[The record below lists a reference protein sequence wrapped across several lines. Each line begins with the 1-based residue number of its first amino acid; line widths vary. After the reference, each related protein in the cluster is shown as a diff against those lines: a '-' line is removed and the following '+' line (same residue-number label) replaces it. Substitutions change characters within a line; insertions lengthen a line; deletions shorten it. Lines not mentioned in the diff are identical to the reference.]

1 MPMNFSEN
9 DIERIVRD
17 TLTKMATP
25 APAMVSTPLP
35 TAPAGIPLQ
44 ARAAVLVQKEK
55 LELRQFQLR
64 AIRPDE
70 ILVRVEACGICGTDI
85 HCFKSDPFN
94 LCPVVLG
101 HEGTGEVIQVGSAI
115 RMDSVGK
122 PVHVGDRVVTSTMDA
137 PAACMIAK
145 YNPDKTNLCDAW
157 GFTVCCRMSRTI
169 ISMAILASI

>member
-1 MPMNFSEN
+1 MNFSEN

-17 TLTKMATP
+17 TLAKMALPASAPLSAP
-25 APAMVSTPLP
+25 APAAST
-35 TAPAGIPLQ
+35 GIPLQ

-55 LELRQFQLR
+55 LELRQFPLR
-64 AIRPDE
+64 PIRPDE

-122 PVHVGDRVVTSTMDA
+122 PVKVGDKSSPA
-137 PAACMIAK
+137 PWRPPRSA
-145 YNPDKTNLCDAW
+145 
-157 GFTVCCRMSRTI
+157 
-169 ISMAILASI
+169 